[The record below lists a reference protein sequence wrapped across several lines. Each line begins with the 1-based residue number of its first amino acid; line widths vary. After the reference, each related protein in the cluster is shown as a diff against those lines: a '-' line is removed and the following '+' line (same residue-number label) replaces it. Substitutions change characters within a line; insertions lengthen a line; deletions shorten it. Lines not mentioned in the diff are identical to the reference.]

1 LTFLVAE
8 PHINLKR
15 MKRMKDKQ
23 LLSIIGNNLYT
34 AVVGDIM
41 DKLGFQNQFLNP
53 KIKPLRDDMVLAGRA
68 MTVLEADTLDNE
80 KISSNKTL
88 SKPFGLMLEALDQLK
103 EDEIYICTGGTPNY
117 ALWGELMSLRAM
129 KCGALGAVLDG
140 YSRDTKGILELNL
153 PTFSYG
159 TYSQDQAPRGKVI
172 DYRVPV
178 QIDGVKI
185 TPGDIIFGDIDGVCV
200 IPQKIEKK
208 VIELACEKVKG
219 ENLVRESIESG
230 MTSVEAFNKYGI
242 M

>member
-1 LTFLVAE
+1 
-8 PHINLKR
+8 
-15 MKRMKDKQ
+15 MKDKQ

-219 ENLVRESIESG
+219 ENLVRESIKSG